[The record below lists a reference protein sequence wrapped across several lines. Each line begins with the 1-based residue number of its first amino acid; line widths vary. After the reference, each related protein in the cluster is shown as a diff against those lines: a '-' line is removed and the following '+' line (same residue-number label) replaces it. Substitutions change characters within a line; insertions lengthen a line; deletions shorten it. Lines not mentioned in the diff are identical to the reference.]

1 MPLVTYSWPEQLS
14 AQNLFVVAATFVP
27 IHVAQE
33 VVSCSAW
40 LYCASHH
47 PHFAGAN
54 SRKSMRKLVLYIRLL
69 NYVTITEP
77 GDKCAVIIV
86 VKCLHIREE

>member
-1 MPLVTYSWPEQLS
+1 
-14 AQNLFVVAATFVP
+14 
-27 IHVAQE
+27 
-33 VVSCSAW
+33 
-40 LYCASHH
+40 
-47 PHFAGAN
+47 
-54 SRKSMRKLVLYIRLL
+54 MRKLVLYIRLL